1 MKPRKQN
8 STLARRPRLTRALL
22 AALCAVWLG
31 AAAPAAAQV
40 APVDAVKPL
49 RATRQALG
57 VSYPEGVELTILMQG
72 TQRLP
77 EASGKGEVKRKEGVT
92 RIETRIDN
100 MKPAT
105 GFGGDFATYVVWT
118 VSPEGHVNNAG
129 EVLLDGTTGKAK
141 VTTPLQTFG
150 MFVTA
155 EPHFL
160 VDTPSEF
167 VVLQTMAP
175 KQEIS
180 GQMLRT
186 STIKYK
192 GYDGIYEAG
201 RETLNRAFEAKG
213 LDRTDMKQ
221 ARVSV
226 DLAKRAGAE
235 EYAQPELTEAEE
247 RLAKMVDAV
256 EANVAGSQTMIMGH
270 NVVRKAYEAQKLAE
284 ERSFQAALEAER
296 AEHADEINTLE
307 ASIQAA
313 QSEAERVRLIAERRE
328 MQLAMEQS
336 AREQAAAEAAEAAA
350 RAEREREARLMAEQR
365 ASRASAE
372 REAAQREA
380 TVARLE
386 AQRAREEQDRIRER
400 MERALS
406 VVVET
411 RETARGLIVNLPDI
425 LFDFGKA
432 TLRPTA
438 RETVAKVC
446 GIMLVSPGYNLSV
459 EGHTDSVGSD
469 EFNQTLSEKRAK
481 SVNDYLVECGLPGE
495 EISNKGFG
503 ESNPIATND
512 TADGRQ
518 KNRRVEIVIEQ
529 QDDAVVDGLS
539 KLQ

>member
-1 MKPRKQN
+1 MRTYSHHP
-8 STLARRPRLTRALL
+8 AHIRRPRLARALV
-22 AALCAVWLG
+22 AGFCALWLG

-57 VSYPEGVELTILMQG
+57 VSYPEGVELAVLMHG
-72 TQRLP
+72 TERLP
-77 EASGKGEVKRKEGVT
+77 EARGKGEVKRKEGVT
-92 RIETRIDN
+92 RIEARIDN
-100 MKPAT
+100 MKPAA

-129 EVLLDGTTGKAK
+129 EVLLDGTTGKTK

-160 VDTPSEF
+160 VETPSEF
-167 VVLQTMAP
+167 VVLQTVAP
-175 KQEIS
+175 KKQISS
-180 GQMLRT
+180 GQLRT

-201 RETLNRAFEAKG
+201 RKTLHRALEAED
-213 LDRTDMKQ
+213 LERSDMKQ

-235 EYAQPELTEAEE
+235 EHAATELTEAEE
-247 RLAKMVDAV
+247 RLEQMIAAV
-256 EANVAGSQTMIMGH
+256 EARVADRQTMAMGH
-270 NVVRKAYEAQKLAE
+270 HVVRKAYEAQKLAE

-296 AEHADEINTLE
+296 AEHADEINQLE
-307 ASIQAA
+307 SSIQAA
-313 QSEAERVRLIAERRE
+313 QSEAERARLVAERRE
-328 MQLAMEQS
+328 MKLRMEQD
-336 AREQAAAEAAEAAA
+336 AREQAAEEAREAAA
-350 RAEREREARLMAEQR
+350 RAAREREGRLV
-365 ASRASAE
+365 AE
-372 REAAQREA
+372 RKAS
-380 TVARLE
+380 VARLE
-386 AQRAREEQDRIRER
+386 AERAREEQARIRER

-411 RETARGLIVNLPDI
+411 RETARGVIVNLPDI

-432 TLRPTA
+432 TLRPNA

-446 GIMLVSPGYNLSV
+446 GIMLVSPGYTLSV

-481 SVNDYLVECGLPGE
+481 SVGDYLVECGLPGE
-495 EISNKGFG
+495 ETSTKGFG
-503 ESNPIATND
+503 ESKPIATND

-529 QDDAVVDGLS
+529 NDPAVEELS